1 MAKDRFVVGVDFGTL
16 SGRAVV
22 VRVSDGEEVGAAE
35 HPYRHGVVEST
46 LPATGEPLPPDWA
59 LQVPGD
65 YLDVLRHAVPKAV
78 AESGCR
84 PEDVVGI
91 ATDFTACTVLPVAE
105 DGTPLCEIPPFD
117 RRPHAYVKLWKHHAA
132 QPEADQITAVARE
145 RGEPWLGRYGGRISS
160 EWELA
165 KGLQILHEDPEIYE
179 RMSLFVEAADWIV
192 WRLCGH
198 YLRNACTAGYKG
210 QFQDGHYP
218 DREYFAA
225 LHPRFADFAE
235 SKLRGPIGRLGAA
248 AGTLTPEAAR
258 WTGLA
263 PTTTVAVG
271 NVDAHATAAAAN
283 TLQSGQM
290 VAIMGTSTCHIM
302 NWDRLVEI
310 PGICGVVWEG
320 VVPGMWGYEAGQSG
334 VGDIFRWFVE
344 THLPPEYHAA
354 AERQN
359 LSPYDYLASLA
370 ARKPAGSNGLVAL
383 DWHNGNRSVLVDHE
397 LSGVLVGLT
406 LSTRPEDVYR
416 AYVEATAFGMKVI
429 LDTFAEYG
437 LGVRELVAAGGLSK
451 EPFIMQIYA
460 DVLDMPISI
469 LEATNGSAL
478 GAAIHAAVAAGE
490 YPNIYEAAEAMNKTR
505 RDVYRPRPTEAAVYR
520 ERYHDYL
527 LLHDYFGREKREVL
541 RALRRAR
548 HVGDVSRD
556 TQ

>member
-1 MAKDRFVVGVDFGTL
+1 
-16 SGRAVV
+16 
-22 VRVSDGEEVGAAE
+22 
-35 HPYRHGVVEST
+35 
-46 LPATGEPLPPDWA
+46 
-59 LQVPGD
+59 
-65 YLDVLRHAVPKAV
+65 
-78 AESGCR
+78 
-84 PEDVVGI
+84 
-91 ATDFTACTVLPVAE
+91 
-105 DGTPLCEIPPFD
+105 
-117 RRPHAYVKLWKHHAA
+117 
-132 QPEADQITAVARE
+132 
-145 RGEPWLGRYGGRISS
+145 
-160 EWELA
+160 
-165 KGLQILHEDPEIYE
+165 
-179 RMSLFVEAADWIV
+179 
-192 WRLCGH
+192 
-198 YLRNACTAGYKG
+198 
-210 QFQDGHYP
+210 
-218 DREYFAA
+218 
-225 LHPRFADFAE
+225 
-235 SKLRGPIGRLGAA
+235 
-248 AGTLTPEAAR
+248 
-258 WTGLA
+258 
-263 PTTTVAVG
+263 TVAVG

-344 THLPPEYHAA
+344 THLPSEYHAA

-469 LEATNGSAL
+469 LETTNGSAL

-548 HVGDVSRD
+548 HVVDVSRD
-556 TQ
+556 RQ